1 MRNTCHELEIW
12 QGPCNSKYNHKL
24 RIRREKIIK
33 KITEFAISHW
43 LLRIPLVIVFIQQ
56 GLAKFPANIDDA
68 QVYELPYLVWWFV
81 VQGELGSGLGLLV
94 GGLFLFFNE
103 KFFWLGDLITRFSGF
118 TIGSIMT
125 GVIWI
130 GQPDSLTDVLLY
142 DNFHVI
148 LWFGGLYF
156 AMRGNRI

>member
-1 MRNTCHELEIW
+1 MHI
-12 QGPCNSKYNHKL
+12 K
-24 RIRREKIIK
+24 IRGKKIIK
-33 KITEFAISHW
+33 KIKDLAISHW

-56 GLAKFPANIDDA
+56 GLTKFPASLNDA
-68 QVYELPYLVWWFV
+68 QIYELPYLVWWFV
-81 VQGELGSGLGLLV
+81 VHGELGSGLGLLV

-103 KFFWLGDLITRFSGF
+103 KFSWLGDLITRFSGF

-130 GQPDSLTDVLLY
+130 GQPDSLIDVLLY

>member
-1 MRNTCHELEIW
+1 M
-12 QGPCNSKYNHKL
+12 
-24 RIRREKIIK
+24 KIIK
-33 KITEFAISHW
+33 ITDLAISHW

-56 GLAKFPANIDDA
+56 GLTKFPASIDDA
-68 QVYELPYLVWWFV
+68 QIYELPYLVWWFV
-81 VQGELGSGLGLLV
+81 VHGELGSGLGLLV

-103 KFFWLGDLITRFSGF
+103 RFSWLGDLITRFSGF

-130 GQPDSLTDVLLY
+130 GQPDSLIDVLLY

>member
-1 MRNTCHELEIW
+1 MKSICQELETL
-12 QGPCNSKYNHKL
+12 QGPSNSSYEYALK
-24 RIRREKIIK
+24 IRRKKIIK
-33 KITEFAISHW
+33 KIKDLAISHW

-56 GLAKFPANIDDA
+56 GLTKFPASIDDA
-68 QVYELPYLVWWFV
+68 QIYELPYLVWWFV
-81 VQGELGSGLGLLV
+81 VHGELGSGVGLLI

-103 KFFWLGDLITRFSGF
+103 KFSWLGDLITRFSGF

-130 GQPDSLTDVLLY
+130 GQPDSLIDVLLY
-142 DNFHVI
+142 DNLHVI

>member
-1 MRNTCHELEIW
+1 M
-12 QGPCNSKYNHKL
+12 
-24 RIRREKIIK
+24 KIIK
-33 KITEFAISHW
+33 KITDLAISHW

-56 GLAKFPANIDDA
+56 GLTKFPASIDDA
-68 QVYELPYLVWWFV
+68 QIYELPYLVWWFV
-81 VQGELGSGLGLLV
+81 VHGELGSGLGLLV
-94 GGLFLFFNE
+94 GGVFLFFNE
-103 KFFWLGDLITRFSGF
+103 RYSWLGDLITRFSGF

-130 GQPDSLTDVLLY
+130 GQPDSLIDVLLY